1 MLNKTLY
8 FGTILLVAGLSNT
21 LYAQQSGSLS
31 TLFTTSQE
39 RKIID
44 ANRYKNQQDNEEN
57 LTTQTQA
64 SPQAETTS
72 DVIEEV
78 SVDMIV
84 SGFTITQDGQNVAW
98 INGKP
103 YQNGSTLEDGS
114 KLIVSDKASGL
125 VQIKTPDG
133 KYHSITAGK
142 SVVISYQK
150 PLDKG

>member
-1 MLNKTLY
+1 MLNKTL
-8 FGTILLVAGLSNT
+8 IVGLMLIIPGLTNT
-21 LYAQQSGSLS
+21 SYAQQSDSLS

-39 RKIID
+39 RRLID
-44 ANRYKNQQDNEEN
+44 ANRYKLGQEAKATMQ
-57 LTTQTQA
+57 TQT
-64 SPQAETTS
+64 STQAETTR
-72 DVIEEV
+72 DVIEDV
-78 SVDMIV
+78 SVDMVV
-84 SGFTITQDGQNVAW
+84 SGFTITENGQNVAW

-114 KLIVSDKASGL
+114 KLIVSDKANGL

-142 SVVISYQK
+142 PVIISYQK

>member
-1 MLNKTLY
+1 MLNKT
-8 FGTILLVAGLSNT
+8 FIVGSMLLISGLTNT
-21 LYAQQSGSLS
+21 LYAQHTDSLS

-39 RKIID
+39 RQLID
-44 ANRYKNQQDNEEN
+44 ANRYKLVGQE
-57 LTTQTQA
+57 TKATMQTQA
-64 SPQAETTS
+64 SSQAETTR

-78 SVDMIV
+78 SVDMVV
-84 SGFTITQDGQNVAW
+84 SGFTITENGQNVAW

-114 KLIVSDKASGL
+114 KLIVSDKANGL

-142 SVVISYQK
+142 PVIISYQK

>member
-1 MLNKTLY
+1 MLNKS
-8 FGTILLVAGLSNT
+8 LLPGLLISIAMIQN
-21 LYAQQSGSLS
+21 LSYAQQSGELS
-31 TLFTTSQE
+31 TLFTTIQE
-39 RKIID
+39 RQLID
-44 ANRYKNQQDNEEN
+44 ANRYKVNQQVEM
-57 LTTQTQA
+57 TAQIQA
-64 SPQAETTS
+64 SSETETTS

-78 SVDMIV
+78 MVDMTV
-84 SGFTITQDGQNVAW
+84 SGFTLTQNGQNVAW

-114 KLIVSDKASGL
+114 KLIVSDKARGL

-133 KYHSITAGK
+133 KYHSLTTGK